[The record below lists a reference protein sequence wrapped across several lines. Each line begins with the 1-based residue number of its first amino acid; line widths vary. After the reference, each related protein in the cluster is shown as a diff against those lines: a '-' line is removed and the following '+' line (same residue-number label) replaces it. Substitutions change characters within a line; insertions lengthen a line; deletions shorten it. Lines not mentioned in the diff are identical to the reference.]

1 MLVLILFLGG
11 SYTSDLSFIFRLDL
25 FHAPC
30 SDNSTIVGIICDG
43 DCSKM
48 TIDQLRALEKLLP
61 DSGTVEM
68 VKGYNGDIKLLGTAE
83 DFFLKLVKVKQLSCL
98 LCAPVFVVCASVC
111 CV

>member
-1 MLVLILFLGG
+1 
-11 SYTSDLSFIFRLDL
+11 
-25 FHAPC
+25 
-30 SDNSTIVGIICDG
+30 
-43 DCSKM
+43 M

-111 CV
+111 CVRQCVITQKCPTWTGLVSFTGLLSLFVRSLCGFWKPASPIVNLSLI